1 MFVAISHG
9 QNRGIL
15 KKGKFDEREKFINE
29 FNIRFTSIKICSIWF
44 KQF

>member
-1 MFVAISHG
+1 MKFDMFVAISHG

-29 FNIRFTSIKICSIWF
+29 LISDLPQLNLHNLV
-44 KQF
+44 